1 MTRFSLAV
9 AAVMCGTWVAAGEPE
24 PARDGLRVWLDA
36 SAEETLEKD
45 ESGRVVRWRN
55 RVEGG
60 PAAEAEVGRGPVHV
74 ARGMHGKP
82 VLRFTGAEW
91 LRLPALRPSV
101 GPVAVFVVAQRR
113 EEHATDVRWQ
123 RLVSCWNG
131 DDQDDNRVPCFCQ
144 TADHKGMGQAFEPTV
159 FDVVRNDVGLYP
171 IWLGRNGR
179 HQGQNLRGDVAELL
193 VYDRA
198 FVSED
203 AIQQVLRYLGR
214 KWNAHILR
222 RDQGWTLVGPLPDP
236 PERITDRWPLSD
248 QANRDGWQPDPDL
261 TDEFTGDQLD
271 EAKWWPT
278 NPKWLGRQ
286 PALFHPSNVRVADGE
301 LQLTMRRWFPEDGPT
316 ERGYHT
322 YTSAAVQSRQRV
334 LYGYFEVEAQPM
346 RSHGSSAFWFY
357 DHTPEIWTEIDV
369 FEIGGGAPSHQRRY
383 HMNAHVFHTPE
394 ERRHW
399 NVGGTWEAPW
409 DLADDFHVYGLQ
421 WDREE
426 LKYYVDGVLVR
437 RMRNT
442 HWHQPLT
449 LNLDSETMPNWFGLP
464 RDEDLPSTFRIRY
477 VRAWKH
483 PDGKATRG
491 SR

>member
-9 AAVMCGTWVAAGEPE
+9 AAVVCGTWVAAGEPE

-36 SAEETLEKD
+36 SAEGTLEKD
-45 ESGRVVRWRN
+45 ETGRLVRWRN

-60 PAAEAEVGRGPVHV
+60 PAAEAEVGRGPVPV
-74 ARGMHGKP
+74 ARGMNGKP

-101 GPVAVFVVAQRR
+101 GPLAVFVVAQ
-113 EEHATDVRWQ
+113 
-123 RLVSCWNG
+123 
-131 DDQDDNRVPCFCQ
+131 
-144 TADHKGMGQAFEPTV
+144 
-159 FDVVRNDVGLYP
+159 
-171 IWLGRNGR
+171 
-179 HQGQNLRGDVAELL
+179 
-193 VYDRA
+193 
-198 FVSED
+198 
-203 AIQQVLRYLGR
+203 
-214 KWNAHILR
+214 R

-236 PERITDRWPLSD
+236 PKRITDRWPLSD

-261 TDEFTGDQLD
+261 TDEFTGDRLD

-286 PALFHPSNVRVADGE
+286 PALFHRSNVRVADGE

-316 ERGYHT
+316 ARGYHT
-322 YTSAAVQSRQRV
+322 YTSAAVQSRRRV

-357 DHTPEIWTEIDV
+357 DSTPEIWTEIDV
-369 FEIGGGAPSHQRRY
+369 FEIGGGAPGHLRRY
-383 HMNAHVFHTPE
+383 HMNAHVFHTPD

-437 RMRNT
+437 RMPNT

-483 PDGKATRG
+483 PDGEATGGPR
-491 SR
+491 